1 MTEDEF
7 AELAAGYALHALGPE
22 DERAFVDALAQ
33 HPEWR
38 HHLDADRVT
47 VSALAEGVPE
57 VAPPAALRAGL
68 LDSILTTPQKRVDA
82 EPAAAGPTPAAHA
95 QKRRAGWGARA
106 WFALA
111 ASIALLLGVGAGA
124 TIVAQQLNRPAAV
137 VALDRIEAA
146 PDAQSASTTLPDGG
160 EATVHWSESL
170 GETVF
175 VSAGLPPI
183 EADQSYE
190 LWFVRGEEP
199 IAAGVFTADDSGTA
213 TALLAGQ
220 MAPGDTIAV
229 TVEPA
234 GGSPTGQPTST
245 PIVAIPTA

>member
-1 MTEDEF
+1 MTEEEF
-7 AELAAGYALHALGPE
+7 AELAAGHALHALDPE
-22 DERAFVDALAQ
+22 DERAFVDTLAR

-57 VAPPAALRAGL
+57 AAPPAALRAGL

-82 EPAAAGPTPAAHA
+82 EPAAAVPTPAAHA
-95 QKRRAGWGARA
+95 QERRAGWGARA

>member
-1 MTEDEF
+1 MTEEEF
-7 AELAAGYALHALGPE
+7 AELAAGHALHALDPE
-22 DERAFVDALAQ
+22 EERAFVDTLAR

-57 VAPPAALRAGL
+57 AAPPAALRAGL
-68 LDSILTTPQKRVDA
+68 LDSILNTPQKRMDA
-82 EPAAAGPTPAAHA
+82 APAAAAPTPDAHA
-95 QKRRAGWGARA
+95 AKRRAGWGARA

-199 IAAGVFTADDSGTA
+199 IAAGVFTTDDSGTA

-234 GGSPTGQPTST
+234 GGSPTGLPTSS